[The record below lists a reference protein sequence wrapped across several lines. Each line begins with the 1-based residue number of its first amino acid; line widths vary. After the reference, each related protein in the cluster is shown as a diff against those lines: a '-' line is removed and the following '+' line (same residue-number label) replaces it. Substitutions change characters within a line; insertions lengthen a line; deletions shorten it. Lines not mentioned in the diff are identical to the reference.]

1 MEYREEHDSLGI
13 IKVPKMALWGAQTE
27 RSRHNFAVGPVMPE
41 LVVRA
46 LINIKKAAARVN
58 KQLGQLDERR
68 ALLIEQA
75 CDQILAM
82 PEMMSSFP
90 LKVYQTGSGTQSNM
104 NVNEVISHVA
114 HELDPHL
121 LIHPNDHVNM
131 AQSSNDT
138 FPTAMQIAA
147 FQETKRVLTVLEK
160 VDQTLKGKQEEFWQV
175 VKIGRTHLQD
185 AVPMTFG
192 QEISGWRAAL
202 NHSRQAL
209 QANLILL
216 AELPIGGTAIGTGL
230 NVPEGFDQAMVA
242 ELGKIYRL
250 NLVCAPNKF
259 QGLANHT
266 GINIIHGIFKS
277 LASDLVKIG
286 NDIRFLASG
295 PRAGYEELVIP
306 ANEPGSSIMPGK
318 VNPVMPE
325 LINQVAFQVIGNDNT
340 ICLASEAG
348 QLELNVMEPVLVFN
362 LLQSISI
369 MNNAFNVF
377 TDYCLE
383 GIEANEQHL
392 KDYVEQSV
400 GVITAV
406 NPHLGYEVVS
416 RIAREAILK
425 GKSVREL
432 CLQYDV
438 LTEEELDLI
447 LNPYEMT
454 KPGIAGASLFDR
466 Q

>member
-13 IKVPKMALWGAQTE
+13 IKVPKTALWGAQTE

-41 LVVRA
+41 LVIRA

-75 CDQILAM
+75 CDQILTM

-209 QANLILL
+209 QANLMLL

-230 NVPEGFDQAMVA
+230 NVPEGFDQAMVT

-250 NLVCAPNKF
+250 KLVCAPNKF

-277 LASDLVKIG
+277 LASDLIKIG

-318 VNPVMPE
+318 VNPTQIEALTMAATTVM
-325 LINQVAFQVIGNDNT
+325 GNDTT
-340 ICLASEAG
+340 ITFAASQGNFEMNVYKPVIIQAFLASADLLAG
-348 QLELNVMEPVLVFN
+348 VTASFEEHCLRGLTVNQQRMHELVDNSLMLVTALSPHIGYEKSAEIALTAQRQQLTLRQAA
-362 LLQSISI
+362 LQSGYLT
-369 MNNAFNVF
+369 A
-377 TDYCLE
+377 DEYDQW
-383 GIEANEQHL
+383 IEPLA
-392 KDYVEQSV
+392 
-400 GVITAV
+400 
-406 NPHLGYEVVS
+406 
-416 RIAREAILK
+416 
-425 GKSVREL
+425 
-432 CLQYDV
+432 
-438 LTEEELDLI
+438 
-447 LNPYEMT
+447 MT
-454 KPGIAGASLFDR
+454 NSQCID
-466 Q
+466 

>member
-13 IKVPKMALWGAQTE
+13 IKVPKTALWGAQTE

-209 QANLILL
+209 QANLMLL

-230 NVPEGFDQAMVA
+230 NVPEGFDQAMVT

-250 NLVCAPNKF
+250 KLVCAPNKF

-318 VNPVMPE
+318 VNPTQIEALTMAAATVM
-325 LINQVAFQVIGNDNT
+325 GNDTT
-340 ICLASEAG
+340 ITFAASQGNFEMNVYKPVIIQAFLASADLLAG
-348 QLELNVMEPVLVFN
+348 VTASFEEHCLRGLTVNQQRMHELVDNSLMLVTALSPHIGYEKSAEIALTAQRQQLTLRQAA
-362 LLQSISI
+362 LQSGYLT
-369 MNNAFNVF
+369 A
-377 TDYCLE
+377 DEYDQW
-383 GIEANEQHL
+383 IEPLA
-392 KDYVEQSV
+392 
-400 GVITAV
+400 
-406 NPHLGYEVVS
+406 
-416 RIAREAILK
+416 
-425 GKSVREL
+425 
-432 CLQYDV
+432 
-438 LTEEELDLI
+438 
-447 LNPYEMT
+447 MT
-454 KPGIAGASLFDR
+454 NSQCID
-466 Q
+466 

>member
-13 IKVPKMALWGAQTE
+13 IKVPKTALWGAQTE

-209 QANLILL
+209 QANLMLL

-230 NVPEGFDQAMVA
+230 NVPEGFDQAMVT

-250 NLVCAPNKF
+250 KLVCAPNKF

-277 LASDLVKIG
+277 LASDLIKIG

-318 VNPVMPE
+318 VNPTQIEALTMAAATVM
-325 LINQVAFQVIGNDNT
+325 GNDTT
-340 ICLASEAG
+340 ITFAASQGNFEMNVYKPVIIQAFLASADILAG
-348 QLELNVMEPVLVFN
+348 VTASFEEHCLRGLTVNQQRMHELVDNSLMLVTALSPHIGYEKSAEIALTAQRQQLTLRQAA
-362 LLQSISI
+362 LQSGYLT
-369 MNNAFNVF
+369 A
-377 TDYCLE
+377 DEYDQW
-383 GIEANEQHL
+383 IEPLA
-392 KDYVEQSV
+392 
-400 GVITAV
+400 
-406 NPHLGYEVVS
+406 
-416 RIAREAILK
+416 
-425 GKSVREL
+425 
-432 CLQYDV
+432 
-438 LTEEELDLI
+438 
-447 LNPYEMT
+447 MT
-454 KPGIAGASLFDR
+454 NSQCID
-466 Q
+466 

>member
-13 IKVPKMALWGAQTE
+13 IKVPKTALWGAQTE

-58 KQLGQLDERR
+58 KQLGQLDEQR

-209 QANLILL
+209 QANLMLL

-230 NVPEGFDQAMVA
+230 NVPEGFDQAMVT

-250 NLVCAPNKF
+250 KLVCAPNKF

-277 LASDLVKIG
+277 LASDLIKIG

-318 VNPVMPE
+318 VNPTQIEALTMAAATVM
-325 LINQVAFQVIGNDNT
+325 GNDTT
-340 ICLASEAG
+340 ITFAASQGNFEMNVYKPVIIQAFLASADLLAG
-348 QLELNVMEPVLVFN
+348 VTASFEEHCLRGLTVNQQRMHELVDNSLMLVTALSPHIGYEKSAEIALTAQRQQLTLRQAA
-362 LLQSISI
+362 LQSGYLT
-369 MNNAFNVF
+369 A
-377 TDYCLE
+377 DEYDQW
-383 GIEANEQHL
+383 IEPLA
-392 KDYVEQSV
+392 
-400 GVITAV
+400 
-406 NPHLGYEVVS
+406 
-416 RIAREAILK
+416 
-425 GKSVREL
+425 
-432 CLQYDV
+432 
-438 LTEEELDLI
+438 
-447 LNPYEMT
+447 MT
-454 KPGIAGASLFDR
+454 NSQCID
-466 Q
+466 

>member
-13 IKVPKMALWGAQTE
+13 IKVPKTALWGAQTE

-209 QANLILL
+209 QANLMLL

-230 NVPEGFDQAMVA
+230 NVPEGFDQAMVT

-250 NLVCAPNKF
+250 KLVCAPNKF

-277 LASDLVKIG
+277 LASDLIKIG

-318 VNPVMPE
+318 VNPTQIEALTMVAATVM
-325 LINQVAFQVIGNDNT
+325 GNDTT
-340 ICLASEAG
+340 ITFAASQGNFEMNVYKPVIIQAFLASADLLAG
-348 QLELNVMEPVLVFN
+348 VTASFEEHCLRGLTVNQQRMHELVDNSLMLVTALSPHIGYEKSAEIALTAQRQQLTLRQAA
-362 LLQSISI
+362 LQSGYLT
-369 MNNAFNVF
+369 A
-377 TDYCLE
+377 DEYDQW
-383 GIEANEQHL
+383 IEPLA
-392 KDYVEQSV
+392 
-400 GVITAV
+400 
-406 NPHLGYEVVS
+406 
-416 RIAREAILK
+416 
-425 GKSVREL
+425 
-432 CLQYDV
+432 
-438 LTEEELDLI
+438 
-447 LNPYEMT
+447 MT
-454 KPGIAGASLFDR
+454 NSQCID
-466 Q
+466 

>member
-13 IKVPKMALWGAQTE
+13 IKVPKTALWGAQTE

-58 KQLGQLDERR
+58 NQLGQLDERR
-68 ALLIEQA
+68 ALLIERA
-75 CDQILAM
+75 CDQILVM
-82 PEMMSSFP
+82 PDMMSSFP

-121 LIHPNDHVNM
+121 LVHPNDHVNM

-209 QANLILL
+209 QANLMLL

-318 VNPVMPE
+318 VNPTQIEALTMAAATVM
-325 LINQVAFQVIGNDNT
+325 GNDTT
-340 ICLASEAG
+340 ITFAASQGNFEMNVYKPVIIQAFLASADLLAG
-348 QLELNVMEPVLVFN
+348 VTASFEEHCLRGLTVNQQRMHELVDNSLMLVTALSPHIGYEKSAEIALTAQRQQLTLRQAA
-362 LLQSISI
+362 LQSGYLT
-369 MNNAFNVF
+369 AYEY
-377 TDYCLE
+377 DQW
-383 GIEANEQHL
+383 IEPLA
-392 KDYVEQSV
+392 
-400 GVITAV
+400 
-406 NPHLGYEVVS
+406 
-416 RIAREAILK
+416 
-425 GKSVREL
+425 
-432 CLQYDV
+432 
-438 LTEEELDLI
+438 
-447 LNPYEMT
+447 MT
-454 KPGIAGASLFDR
+454 NSQCID
-466 Q
+466 

>member
-13 IKVPKMALWGAQTE
+13 IKVPKTALWGAQTE

-209 QANLILL
+209 QANLMLL

-230 NVPEGFDQAMVA
+230 NVPEGFDQAMVT

-250 NLVCAPNKF
+250 KLVCAPNKF

-277 LASDLVKIG
+277 LASDLIKIG

-318 VNPVMPE
+318 VNPTQIEALTMAAAT
-325 LINQVAFQVIGNDNT
+325 IMGNDTT
-340 ICLASEAG
+340 ITFAASQGNFEMNVYKPVIIQAFLASADLLAG
-348 QLELNVMEPVLVFN
+348 VTASFEEHCLRGLTVNQQRMHELVDNSLMLVTALSPHIGYEKSAEIALTAQRQQLTLRQAA
-362 LLQSISI
+362 LQSGYLT
-369 MNNAFNVF
+369 A
-377 TDYCLE
+377 DEYDQW
-383 GIEANEQHL
+383 IEPLA
-392 KDYVEQSV
+392 
-400 GVITAV
+400 
-406 NPHLGYEVVS
+406 
-416 RIAREAILK
+416 
-425 GKSVREL
+425 
-432 CLQYDV
+432 
-438 LTEEELDLI
+438 
-447 LNPYEMT
+447 MT
-454 KPGIAGASLFDR
+454 NSQCID
-466 Q
+466 

>member
-1 MEYREEHDSLGI
+1 MEYREEHDGLGI
-13 IKVPKMALWGAQTE
+13 IKVPKTALWGAQTE

-209 QANLILL
+209 QANLMLL

-230 NVPEGFDQAMVA
+230 NVPEGFDQAMVT

-250 NLVCAPNKF
+250 KLVCAPNKF

-277 LASDLVKIG
+277 LASDLIKIG

-318 VNPVMPE
+318 VNPTQIEALTMAAATVM
-325 LINQVAFQVIGNDNT
+325 GNDTT
-340 ICLASEAG
+340 ITFAASQGNFEMNVYKPVIIQAFLASADLLAG
-348 QLELNVMEPVLVFN
+348 VTASFEEHCLRGLTVNQQRMHELVDNSLMLVTALSPHIGYEKSAEIALTAQRQQLTLRQAA
-362 LLQSISI
+362 LQSGYLT
-369 MNNAFNVF
+369 A
-377 TDYCLE
+377 DEYDQW
-383 GIEANEQHL
+383 IEPLA
-392 KDYVEQSV
+392 
-400 GVITAV
+400 
-406 NPHLGYEVVS
+406 
-416 RIAREAILK
+416 
-425 GKSVREL
+425 
-432 CLQYDV
+432 
-438 LTEEELDLI
+438 
-447 LNPYEMT
+447 MT
-454 KPGIAGASLFDR
+454 NSQCID
-466 Q
+466 

>member
-318 VNPVMPE
+318 VNPTQIEALTMAAATVM
-325 LINQVAFQVIGNDNT
+325 GNDTT
-340 ICLASEAG
+340 ITFAASQGNFEMNVYKPVIIQAFLASADLLAG
-348 QLELNVMEPVLVFN
+348 VTASFEEHCLRGLTVNQQRMHELVDNSLMLVTALSPHIGYEKSAEIALTAQRQQLTLRQAA
-362 LLQSISI
+362 LQSGYLTADEYDQWIKPLAMTNSQS
-369 MNNAFNVF
+369 
-377 TDYCLE
+377 TD
-383 GIEANEQHL
+383 
-392 KDYVEQSV
+392 
-400 GVITAV
+400 
-406 NPHLGYEVVS
+406 
-416 RIAREAILK
+416 
-425 GKSVREL
+425 
-432 CLQYDV
+432 
-438 LTEEELDLI
+438 
-447 LNPYEMT
+447 
-454 KPGIAGASLFDR
+454 
-466 Q
+466 

>member
-13 IKVPKMALWGAQTE
+13 IKVPKTALWGAQTE

-209 QANLILL
+209 QANLMLL

-230 NVPEGFDQAMVA
+230 NVPEGFDQAMVT

-250 NLVCAPNKF
+250 KLVCAPNKF

-318 VNPVMPE
+318 VNPTQIEALTMAAATVM
-325 LINQVAFQVIGNDNT
+325 GNDTT
-340 ICLASEAG
+340 ITFAASQGNFEMNVYKPVIIQAFLASADLLAG
-348 QLELNVMEPVLVFN
+348 VTASFEEHCLRGLTVNQQRMHELVDNSLMLVTALSPHIGYEKSAEIALTAQRQQLTLRQAA
-362 LLQSISI
+362 LQSGYLT
-369 MNNAFNVF
+369 AYEY
-377 TDYCLE
+377 DQW
-383 GIEANEQHL
+383 IEPLA
-392 KDYVEQSV
+392 
-400 GVITAV
+400 
-406 NPHLGYEVVS
+406 
-416 RIAREAILK
+416 
-425 GKSVREL
+425 
-432 CLQYDV
+432 
-438 LTEEELDLI
+438 
-447 LNPYEMT
+447 MT
-454 KPGIAGASLFDR
+454 NSQCID
-466 Q
+466 

>member
-13 IKVPKMALWGAQTE
+13 IKVPKTALWGAQTE

-58 KQLGQLDERR
+58 NQLEQLDERR
-68 ALLIEQA
+68 ALLIERA

-82 PEMMSSFP
+82 PDMMSSFP

-121 LIHPNDHVNM
+121 LVHPNDHVNM

-209 QANLILL
+209 QANLMLL

-318 VNPVMPE
+318 VNPTQIEALTMAAATVM
-325 LINQVAFQVIGNDNT
+325 GNDTT
-340 ICLASEAG
+340 ITFAASQGNFEMNVYKPVIIQAFLASADLLAG
-348 QLELNVMEPVLVFN
+348 VTASFEEHCLRGLTVNQQRMHELVDNSLMLVTALSPHIGYEKSAEIALTAQRQQLTLRQAA
-362 LLQSISI
+362 LQSGYLT
-369 MNNAFNVF
+369 A
-377 TDYCLE
+377 DEYDQW
-383 GIEANEQHL
+383 IEPLA
-392 KDYVEQSV
+392 
-400 GVITAV
+400 
-406 NPHLGYEVVS
+406 
-416 RIAREAILK
+416 
-425 GKSVREL
+425 
-432 CLQYDV
+432 
-438 LTEEELDLI
+438 
-447 LNPYEMT
+447 MT
-454 KPGIAGASLFDR
+454 NSHCID
-466 Q
+466 

>member
-13 IKVPKMALWGAQTE
+13 IKVPKTALWGAQTE

-209 QANLILL
+209 QANLMLL

-230 NVPEGFDQAMVA
+230 NVPEGFDQAMVT

-250 NLVCAPNKF
+250 KLVCAPNKF

-277 LASDLVKIG
+277 LASDLIKIG

-318 VNPVMPE
+318 VNPTQIEALTMAAATVM
-325 LINQVAFQVIGNDNT
+325 GNDTT
-340 ICLASEAG
+340 ITFAASQGNFEMNVYKPVIIQAFLASADLLAG
-348 QLELNVMEPVLVFN
+348 VTASFEEHCLRGLTVNQQRMHELVDNSLMLVTALSPHIGYEKSAEIALTAQRQQLTLRQAA
-362 LLQSISI
+362 LQSGYLT
-369 MNNAFNVF
+369 A
-377 TDYCLE
+377 DEYDQW
-383 GIEANEQHL
+383 IEPLAMTN
-392 KDYVEQSV
+392 S
-400 GVITAV
+400 
-406 NPHLGYEVVS
+406 
-416 RIAREAILK
+416 
-425 GKSVREL
+425 
-432 CLQYDV
+432 QYID
-438 LTEEELDLI
+438 
-447 LNPYEMT
+447 
-454 KPGIAGASLFDR
+454 
-466 Q
+466 

>member
-13 IKVPKMALWGAQTE
+13 IKVPKTALWGAQTE

-41 LVVRA
+41 LVIRA

-82 PEMMSSFP
+82 PEIMSSFP

-160 VDQTLKGKQEEFWQV
+160 VDQTLKGKQKEFWQV

-209 QANLILL
+209 QANLMLL

-230 NVPEGFDQAMVA
+230 NVPEGFDQAMVT

-250 NLVCAPNKF
+250 KLVCAPNKF

-318 VNPVMPE
+318 VNPTQIEALTMAAATVM
-325 LINQVAFQVIGNDNT
+325 GNDTT
-340 ICLASEAG
+340 ITFAASQGNFEMNVYKPVIIQAFLASADLLAG
-348 QLELNVMEPVLVFN
+348 VTASFEEHCLRGLTVNQQRMHELVDNSLMLVTALSPHIGYEKSAEIALTAQRQQLTLRQAA
-362 LLQSISI
+362 LQSGYLT
-369 MNNAFNVF
+369 A
-377 TDYCLE
+377 DEYDQW
-383 GIEANEQHL
+383 IEPLA
-392 KDYVEQSV
+392 
-400 GVITAV
+400 
-406 NPHLGYEVVS
+406 
-416 RIAREAILK
+416 
-425 GKSVREL
+425 
-432 CLQYDV
+432 
-438 LTEEELDLI
+438 
-447 LNPYEMT
+447 MT
-454 KPGIAGASLFDR
+454 NSQCID
-466 Q
+466 

>member
-13 IKVPKMALWGAQTE
+13 IKVPKTALWGAQTE

-209 QANLILL
+209 QANLMLL

-230 NVPEGFDQAMVA
+230 NVPEEFDQAMVT

-250 NLVCAPNKF
+250 KLVCAPNKF

-277 LASDLVKIG
+277 LASDLIKIG

-318 VNPVMPE
+318 VNPTQIEALTMAAATVM
-325 LINQVAFQVIGNDNT
+325 GNDTT
-340 ICLASEAG
+340 ITFAASQGNFEMNVYKPVIIQAFLASADLLAG
-348 QLELNVMEPVLVFN
+348 VTASFEEHCLRGLTVNQQRMHELVDNSLMLVTALSPHIGYEKSAEIALTAQHQQLTLRQAA
-362 LLQSISI
+362 LQSGYLT
-369 MNNAFNVF
+369 A
-377 TDYCLE
+377 DEYDQW
-383 GIEANEQHL
+383 IEPLA
-392 KDYVEQSV
+392 
-400 GVITAV
+400 
-406 NPHLGYEVVS
+406 
-416 RIAREAILK
+416 
-425 GKSVREL
+425 
-432 CLQYDV
+432 
-438 LTEEELDLI
+438 
-447 LNPYEMT
+447 MT
-454 KPGIAGASLFDR
+454 NSQCID
-466 Q
+466 

>member
-13 IKVPKMALWGAQTE
+13 IKVPKTALWGAQTE

-58 KQLGQLDERR
+58 NQLGQLDERR
-68 ALLIEQA
+68 ALLIERA

-82 PEMMSSFP
+82 PDMMSSFP

-121 LIHPNDHVNM
+121 LVHPNDHVNM

-209 QANLILL
+209 QANLMLL

-318 VNPVMPE
+318 VNPTQIEALTMAAATVM
-325 LINQVAFQVIGNDNT
+325 GNDTT
-340 ICLASEAG
+340 ITFAASQGNFEMNVYKPVIIQAFLASADLLAG
-348 QLELNVMEPVLVFN
+348 VTASFEEHCLRGLTVNQQRMHELVDNSLMLVTALSPHIGYEKSAEIALTAQRQQLTLRQAA
-362 LLQSISI
+362 LQSG
-369 MNNAFNVF
+369 
-377 TDYCLE
+377 YL
-383 GIEANEQHL
+383 
-392 KDYVEQSV
+392 
-400 GVITAV
+400 TAD
-406 NPHLGYEVVS
+406 E
-416 RIAREAILK
+416 
-425 GKSVREL
+425 
-432 CLQYDV
+432 YDQWIKP
-438 LTEEELDLI
+438 LA
-447 LNPYEMT
+447 MT
-454 KPGIAGASLFDR
+454 NS

>member
-13 IKVPKMALWGAQTE
+13 IKVPKTALWGAQTE

-58 KQLGQLDERR
+58 KQLGQLDEQR

-209 QANLILL
+209 QANLMLL

-230 NVPEGFDQAMVA
+230 NVPEGFDQAMVT

-250 NLVCAPNKF
+250 KLVCAPNKF

-306 ANEPGSSIMPGK
+306 ANEPGSSIMPCK
-318 VNPVMPE
+318 VNPTQIEALTMAAATVM
-325 LINQVAFQVIGNDNT
+325 GNDTT
-340 ICLASEAG
+340 ITFAASQGNFEMNVYKPVIIQAFLASADLLAG
-348 QLELNVMEPVLVFN
+348 VTASFEEHCLRGLTVNQQRMHELVDNSLMLVTALSPHIGYEKSAEIALTAQRQQLTLRQAA
-362 LLQSISI
+362 LQSGYLT
-369 MNNAFNVF
+369 A
-377 TDYCLE
+377 DEYDQW
-383 GIEANEQHL
+383 IEPLA
-392 KDYVEQSV
+392 
-400 GVITAV
+400 
-406 NPHLGYEVVS
+406 
-416 RIAREAILK
+416 
-425 GKSVREL
+425 
-432 CLQYDV
+432 
-438 LTEEELDLI
+438 
-447 LNPYEMT
+447 MT
-454 KPGIAGASLFDR
+454 NSQCID
-466 Q
+466 

>member
-1 MEYREEHDSLGI
+1 MEYREEYDSLGI
-13 IKVPKMALWGAQTE
+13 IKVPKTALWGAQTE

-58 KQLGQLDERR
+58 KQLGQLDEQR

-209 QANLILL
+209 QANLMLL

-230 NVPEGFDQAMVA
+230 NVPEGFDQAMVT

-250 NLVCAPNKF
+250 KLVCAPNKF

-277 LASDLVKIG
+277 LASDLIKIG

-318 VNPVMPE
+318 VNPTQIEALTMAAATVM
-325 LINQVAFQVIGNDNT
+325 GNDTT
-340 ICLASEAG
+340 ITFAASQGNFEMNVYKPVIIQAFLASADLLAG
-348 QLELNVMEPVLVFN
+348 VTASFEEHCLRGLTVNQQRMHELVDNSLMLVTALSPHIGYEKSAEIALTAQRQQLTLRQAA
-362 LLQSISI
+362 LQSGYLT
-369 MNNAFNVF
+369 A
-377 TDYCLE
+377 DEYDQW
-383 GIEANEQHL
+383 IEPLA
-392 KDYVEQSV
+392 
-400 GVITAV
+400 
-406 NPHLGYEVVS
+406 
-416 RIAREAILK
+416 
-425 GKSVREL
+425 
-432 CLQYDV
+432 
-438 LTEEELDLI
+438 
-447 LNPYEMT
+447 MT
-454 KPGIAGASLFDR
+454 NSQCID
-466 Q
+466 

>member
-13 IKVPKMALWGAQTE
+13 IKVPKTALWGAQTE

-209 QANLILL
+209 QANLMLL

-230 NVPEGFDQAMVA
+230 NVPEGFDQAMVT

-250 NLVCAPNKF
+250 KLVCAPNKF

-318 VNPVMPE
+318 VNPTQIEALTMAAATVM
-325 LINQVAFQVIGNDNT
+325 GNDTT
-340 ICLASEAG
+340 ITFAASQGNFEMNVYKPVIIQAFLASADLLAG
-348 QLELNVMEPVLVFN
+348 VTASFEEHCLRGLTVNQQRMHELVDNSLMLVTALSPHIGYEKSAEIALTAQHQQLTLRQAA
-362 LLQSISI
+362 LQSGYLT
-369 MNNAFNVF
+369 A
-377 TDYCLE
+377 DEYDQW
-383 GIEANEQHL
+383 IEPLA
-392 KDYVEQSV
+392 
-400 GVITAV
+400 
-406 NPHLGYEVVS
+406 
-416 RIAREAILK
+416 
-425 GKSVREL
+425 
-432 CLQYDV
+432 
-438 LTEEELDLI
+438 
-447 LNPYEMT
+447 MT
-454 KPGIAGASLFDR
+454 NSQCID
-466 Q
+466 

>member
-13 IKVPKMALWGAQTE
+13 IKVPKTALWGAQTE

-41 LVVRA
+41 LVIRA

-209 QANLILL
+209 QANLMLL

-230 NVPEGFDQAMVA
+230 NVPEGFDQAMVT

-250 NLVCAPNKF
+250 KLVCAPNKF

-318 VNPVMPE
+318 VNPTQIEALTMAAATVM
-325 LINQVAFQVIGNDNT
+325 GNDTT
-340 ICLASEAG
+340 ITFAASQGNFEMNVYKPVIIQAFLASADLLAG
-348 QLELNVMEPVLVFN
+348 VTASFEEHCLRGLTVNQQRMHELVDNSLMLVTALSPHIGYEKSAEIALTAQHQQLTLRQAA
-362 LLQSISI
+362 LQSGYLT
-369 MNNAFNVF
+369 A
-377 TDYCLE
+377 DEYDQW
-383 GIEANEQHL
+383 IEPLA
-392 KDYVEQSV
+392 
-400 GVITAV
+400 
-406 NPHLGYEVVS
+406 
-416 RIAREAILK
+416 
-425 GKSVREL
+425 
-432 CLQYDV
+432 
-438 LTEEELDLI
+438 
-447 LNPYEMT
+447 MT
-454 KPGIAGASLFDR
+454 NSHCID
-466 Q
+466 

>member
-13 IKVPKMALWGAQTE
+13 IKVPKTALWGAQTE

-121 LIHPNDHVNM
+121 LIHPNDHVNL

-138 FPTAMQIAA
+138 FPTAMQITA

-209 QANLILL
+209 QANLMLL

-230 NVPEGFDQAMVA
+230 NVPEGFDQAMVT

-250 NLVCAPNKF
+250 KLVCAPNKF

-318 VNPVMPE
+318 VNPTQIEALTMAAATVM
-325 LINQVAFQVIGNDNT
+325 GNDTT
-340 ICLASEAG
+340 ITFAASQGNFEMNVYKPVIIQAFLASADLLAG
-348 QLELNVMEPVLVFN
+348 VTASFEEHCLRGLTVNQQRMHELVDNSLMLVTALSPHIGYEKSAEIALTAQHQQLTLRQAA
-362 LLQSISI
+362 LQSGYLT
-369 MNNAFNVF
+369 A
-377 TDYCLE
+377 DEYDQW
-383 GIEANEQHL
+383 IEPLA
-392 KDYVEQSV
+392 
-400 GVITAV
+400 
-406 NPHLGYEVVS
+406 
-416 RIAREAILK
+416 
-425 GKSVREL
+425 
-432 CLQYDV
+432 
-438 LTEEELDLI
+438 
-447 LNPYEMT
+447 MT
-454 KPGIAGASLFDR
+454 NSQCID
-466 Q
+466 

>member
-13 IKVPKMALWGAQTE
+13 IKVPKTALWGAQTE

-41 LVVRA
+41 LVIRA

-209 QANLILL
+209 QANLMLL

-230 NVPEGFDQAMVA
+230 NVPEGFDQAMVT

-250 NLVCAPNKF
+250 KLVCAPNKF

-277 LASDLVKIG
+277 LASDLIKIG

-318 VNPVMPE
+318 VNPTQIEALTMAATTVM
-325 LINQVAFQVIGNDNT
+325 GNDTT
-340 ICLASEAG
+340 ITFAASQGNFEMNVYKPVIIQAFLASADLLAG
-348 QLELNVMEPVLVFN
+348 VTASFEEHCLRGLTVNQQRMHELVDNSLMLVTALSPHIGYKKSAEIALTAQHQQLTLRQAA
-362 LLQSISI
+362 LQSGYLT
-369 MNNAFNVF
+369 A
-377 TDYCLE
+377 DEYDQW
-383 GIEANEQHL
+383 IEPLA
-392 KDYVEQSV
+392 
-400 GVITAV
+400 
-406 NPHLGYEVVS
+406 
-416 RIAREAILK
+416 
-425 GKSVREL
+425 
-432 CLQYDV
+432 
-438 LTEEELDLI
+438 
-447 LNPYEMT
+447 MT
-454 KPGIAGASLFDR
+454 NSQCID
-466 Q
+466 

>member
-13 IKVPKMALWGAQTE
+13 IKVPKTALWGAQTE

-209 QANLILL
+209 QANLMLL

-230 NVPEGFDQAMVA
+230 NVPEGFDQAMVT

-250 NLVCAPNKF
+250 KLVCAPNKF

-318 VNPVMPE
+318 VNPTQIEALTMAAATVM
-325 LINQVAFQVIGNDNT
+325 GNDTT
-340 ICLASEAG
+340 ITFAASQGNFEMNVYKPVIIQAFLASADLLAG
-348 QLELNVMEPVLVFN
+348 VTASFEEHCLRGLTVNQQRMHELVDNSLMLVTALSPHIGYEKSAEIALTAQRQQLTLRQAA
-362 LLQSISI
+362 LQ
-369 MNNAFNVF
+369 
-377 TDYCLE
+377 
-383 GIEANEQHL
+383 
-392 KDYVEQSV
+392 
-400 GVITAV
+400 
-406 NPHLGYEVVS
+406 LGYLTADE
-416 RIAREAILK
+416 
-425 GKSVREL
+425 
-432 CLQYDV
+432 YDQWIEP
-438 LTEEELDLI
+438 LA
-447 LNPYEMT
+447 MT
-454 KPGIAGASLFDR
+454 NSQCID
-466 Q
+466 

>member
-1 MEYREEHDSLGI
+1 MEYREEYDSLGI
-13 IKVPKMALWGAQTE
+13 IKVPKTALWGAQTE

-58 KQLGQLDERR
+58 KQLGQLDEQR

-209 QANLILL
+209 QANLMLL

-230 NVPEGFDQAMVA
+230 NVPEGFDQAMVT

-250 NLVCAPNKF
+250 KLVCAPNKF

-277 LASDLVKIG
+277 LASDLIKIG

-318 VNPVMPE
+318 VNPTQIEALTMAAATVM
-325 LINQVAFQVIGNDNT
+325 GNDTT
-340 ICLASEAG
+340 ITFAASQGNFEMNVYKPVIIQAFLASADLLAG
-348 QLELNVMEPVLVFN
+348 VTASFEEHCLRGLTVNQQRMHELVDNSLMLVTALSPHIGYEKSAEIALTAQHQQLTLRQAA
-362 LLQSISI
+362 LQSGYLT
-369 MNNAFNVF
+369 A
-377 TDYCLE
+377 DEYDQW
-383 GIEANEQHL
+383 IEPLA
-392 KDYVEQSV
+392 
-400 GVITAV
+400 
-406 NPHLGYEVVS
+406 
-416 RIAREAILK
+416 
-425 GKSVREL
+425 
-432 CLQYDV
+432 
-438 LTEEELDLI
+438 
-447 LNPYEMT
+447 MT
-454 KPGIAGASLFDR
+454 NSQCID
-466 Q
+466 

>member
-13 IKVPKMALWGAQTE
+13 IKVPKTALWGAQTE

-58 KQLGQLDERR
+58 KQLGQLDEQR

-209 QANLILL
+209 QANLMLL

-230 NVPEGFDQAMVA
+230 NVPEGFDQAMVT

-250 NLVCAPNKF
+250 KLVCAPNKF

-318 VNPVMPE
+318 VNPTQIEALTMAATTVM
-325 LINQVAFQVIGNDNT
+325 GNDTT
-340 ICLASEAG
+340 ITFAASQGNFEMNVYKPVIIQAFLASADLLAG
-348 QLELNVMEPVLVFN
+348 VTASFEEHCLRGLTVNQQRMHELVDNSLMLVTALSPHISYEKSAEIALTAQRQQLTLRQAA
-362 LLQSISI
+362 LQ
-369 MNNAFNVF
+369 
-377 TDYCLE
+377 
-383 GIEANEQHL
+383 
-392 KDYVEQSV
+392 
-400 GVITAV
+400 
-406 NPHLGYEVVS
+406 LGYLTADE
-416 RIAREAILK
+416 
-425 GKSVREL
+425 
-432 CLQYDV
+432 YDQWIEP
-438 LTEEELDLI
+438 LA
-447 LNPYEMT
+447 MT
-454 KPGIAGASLFDR
+454 NSQCID
-466 Q
+466 

>member
-13 IKVPKMALWGAQTE
+13 IKVPKTALWGAQTE

-41 LVVRA
+41 LVIRA

-209 QANLILL
+209 QANLMLL

-230 NVPEGFDQAMVA
+230 NVPEGFDQAMVT

-250 NLVCAPNKF
+250 KLVCAPNKF

-318 VNPVMPE
+318 VNPTQIEALTMAAATVM
-325 LINQVAFQVIGNDNT
+325 GNDTT
-340 ICLASEAG
+340 ITFAASQGNFEMNVYKPVIIQAFLASADLLAG
-348 QLELNVMEPVLVFN
+348 VTASFEEHCLRGLTVNQQRMHELVDNSLMLVTALSPHIGYEKSAEIALTAQHQQLTLRQAA
-362 LLQSISI
+362 LQSGYLTADEYDQWIEPLAMTNSQC
-369 MNNAFNVF
+369 
-377 TDYCLE
+377 TD
-383 GIEANEQHL
+383 
-392 KDYVEQSV
+392 
-400 GVITAV
+400 
-406 NPHLGYEVVS
+406 
-416 RIAREAILK
+416 
-425 GKSVREL
+425 
-432 CLQYDV
+432 
-438 LTEEELDLI
+438 
-447 LNPYEMT
+447 
-454 KPGIAGASLFDR
+454 
-466 Q
+466 

>member
-13 IKVPKMALWGAQTE
+13 IKVPKTALWGAQTE

-121 LIHPNDHVNM
+121 LIHPNDHVNL

-209 QANLILL
+209 QANLMLL

-230 NVPEGFDQAMVA
+230 NVPEGFDQAMVT

-250 NLVCAPNKF
+250 KLVCAPNKF

-318 VNPVMPE
+318 VNPTQIEALTMAAATVM
-325 LINQVAFQVIGNDNT
+325 GNDTT
-340 ICLASEAG
+340 ITFAASQGNFEMNVYKPVIIQAFLASADLLAG
-348 QLELNVMEPVLVFN
+348 VTASFEEHCLRGLTVNQQRMHELVDNSLMLVTALSPHIGYEKSAEIALTAQHQQLTLRQAA
-362 LLQSISI
+362 LQSGYLT
-369 MNNAFNVF
+369 A
-377 TDYCLE
+377 DEYDQW
-383 GIEANEQHL
+383 IEPLA
-392 KDYVEQSV
+392 
-400 GVITAV
+400 
-406 NPHLGYEVVS
+406 
-416 RIAREAILK
+416 
-425 GKSVREL
+425 
-432 CLQYDV
+432 
-438 LTEEELDLI
+438 
-447 LNPYEMT
+447 MT
-454 KPGIAGASLFDR
+454 NSQCID
-466 Q
+466 

>member
-13 IKVPKMALWGAQTE
+13 IKVPKTALWGAQTE

-41 LVVRA
+41 LVIRA

-209 QANLILL
+209 QANLMLL

-230 NVPEGFDQAMVA
+230 NVPEGFDQAMVT

-250 NLVCAPNKF
+250 KLVCAPNKF

-277 LASDLVKIG
+277 LASDLIKIG

-318 VNPVMPE
+318 VNPTQIEALTMAATTVM
-325 LINQVAFQVIGNDNT
+325 GNDTT
-340 ICLASEAG
+340 ITFAASQGNFEMNVYKPVIIQAFLTSADLLAGVTASFEEHCLRGLTVNQQRMHELVDNSLMLVTALSPHIGYEKSAEIALTAQRQ
-348 QLELNVMEPVLVFN
+348 QLTLRQAA
-362 LLQSISI
+362 LQSGYLT
-369 MNNAFNVF
+369 A
-377 TDYCLE
+377 DEYDQW
-383 GIEANEQHL
+383 IEPLA
-392 KDYVEQSV
+392 
-400 GVITAV
+400 
-406 NPHLGYEVVS
+406 
-416 RIAREAILK
+416 
-425 GKSVREL
+425 
-432 CLQYDV
+432 
-438 LTEEELDLI
+438 
-447 LNPYEMT
+447 MT
-454 KPGIAGASLFDR
+454 NSQCID
-466 Q
+466 

>member
-13 IKVPKMALWGAQTE
+13 IKVPKTSLWGAQTE

-58 KQLGQLDERR
+58 KQLGQLDEQR

-209 QANLILL
+209 QANLMLL

-230 NVPEGFDQAMVA
+230 NVPEGFDQAMVT

-250 NLVCAPNKF
+250 KLVCAPNKF

-318 VNPVMPE
+318 VNPTQIEALTMAAATVM
-325 LINQVAFQVIGNDNT
+325 GNDTT
-340 ICLASEAG
+340 ITFAASQGNFEMNVYKPVIIQAFLASADLLAG
-348 QLELNVMEPVLVFN
+348 MTASFEEHCLRGLTVNQQRMHELVDNSLMLVTALSPHIGYEKSAEIALTAQRQQLTLRQAA
-362 LLQSISI
+362 LQSGYLT
-369 MNNAFNVF
+369 A
-377 TDYCLE
+377 DEYDQW
-383 GIEANEQHL
+383 IEPLA
-392 KDYVEQSV
+392 
-400 GVITAV
+400 
-406 NPHLGYEVVS
+406 
-416 RIAREAILK
+416 
-425 GKSVREL
+425 
-432 CLQYDV
+432 
-438 LTEEELDLI
+438 
-447 LNPYEMT
+447 MT
-454 KPGIAGASLFDR
+454 NSQCID
-466 Q
+466 

>member
-13 IKVPKMALWGAQTE
+13 IKVPKTALWGAQTE

-41 LVVRA
+41 LVIRA

-209 QANLILL
+209 QANLMLL

-230 NVPEGFDQAMVA
+230 NVPEGFDQAMVT

-250 NLVCAPNKF
+250 KLVCAPNKF

-277 LASDLVKIG
+277 LASDLIKIG

-318 VNPVMPE
+318 VNPTQIEALTMAATTVM
-325 LINQVAFQVIGNDNT
+325 GNDTT
-340 ICLASEAG
+340 ITFAASQGNFEMNVYKPVIIQAFLASADLLAG
-348 QLELNVMEPVLVFN
+348 VTASFEEHCLRGLTVNQQRMHELVDNSLMLVTALSPHIGYEKSAEIALTAQRQQLTLRQAA
-362 LLQSISI
+362 LQSGYLT
-369 MNNAFNVF
+369 A
-377 TDYCLE
+377 DEYDQW
-383 GIEANEQHL
+383 IEPLA
-392 KDYVEQSV
+392 
-400 GVITAV
+400 
-406 NPHLGYEVVS
+406 
-416 RIAREAILK
+416 
-425 GKSVREL
+425 
-432 CLQYDV
+432 
-438 LTEEELDLI
+438 
-447 LNPYEMT
+447 MT
-454 KPGIAGASLFDR
+454 NSQCID
-466 Q
+466 

>member
-13 IKVPKMALWGAQTE
+13 IKVPKTALWGAQTE

-209 QANLILL
+209 QANLMLL

-230 NVPEGFDQAMVA
+230 NVPEGFDQAMVT
-242 ELGKIYRL
+242 ELGEIYRL
-250 NLVCAPNKF
+250 KLVCAPNKF

-277 LASDLVKIG
+277 LASDLIKIG

-318 VNPVMPE
+318 VNPTQIEALTMAAATVM
-325 LINQVAFQVIGNDNT
+325 GNDTT
-340 ICLASEAG
+340 ITFAASQGNFEMNVYKPVIIQAFLASADLLAG
-348 QLELNVMEPVLVFN
+348 VTASFEEHCLRGLTVNQQRMHELVDNSLMLVTALSPHIGYEKSAEIALTAQRQQLTLRQAA
-362 LLQSISI
+362 LQSGYLT
-369 MNNAFNVF
+369 A
-377 TDYCLE
+377 DEYDQW
-383 GIEANEQHL
+383 IEPLA
-392 KDYVEQSV
+392 
-400 GVITAV
+400 
-406 NPHLGYEVVS
+406 
-416 RIAREAILK
+416 
-425 GKSVREL
+425 
-432 CLQYDV
+432 
-438 LTEEELDLI
+438 
-447 LNPYEMT
+447 MT
-454 KPGIAGASLFDR
+454 NSQCID
-466 Q
+466 

>member
-13 IKVPKMALWGAQTE
+13 IKVPKTALWGAQTE

-68 ALLIEQA
+68 TLLIEQA

-209 QANLILL
+209 QANLMLL

-230 NVPEGFDQAMVA
+230 NVPEGFDQAMVT

-250 NLVCAPNKF
+250 KLVCAPNKF

-277 LASDLVKIG
+277 LASDLIKIG

-318 VNPVMPE
+318 VNPTQIEALTMAAATVM
-325 LINQVAFQVIGNDNT
+325 GNDTT
-340 ICLASEAG
+340 ITFAASQGNFEMNVYKPVIIQAFLASADLLAG
-348 QLELNVMEPVLVFN
+348 VTASFEEHCLRGLTVNQQRMHELVDNSLMLVTALSPHIGYEKSAEIALTAQHQQLTLRQAA
-362 LLQSISI
+362 LQSGYLT
-369 MNNAFNVF
+369 A
-377 TDYCLE
+377 DEYDQW
-383 GIEANEQHL
+383 IEPLA
-392 KDYVEQSV
+392 
-400 GVITAV
+400 
-406 NPHLGYEVVS
+406 
-416 RIAREAILK
+416 
-425 GKSVREL
+425 
-432 CLQYDV
+432 
-438 LTEEELDLI
+438 
-447 LNPYEMT
+447 MT
-454 KPGIAGASLFDR
+454 NSQCID
-466 Q
+466 

>member
-1 MEYREEHDSLGI
+1 MEYREEYDSLGI
-13 IKVPKMALWGAQTE
+13 IKVPKTALWGAQTE

-209 QANLILL
+209 QANLMLL

-230 NVPEGFDQAMVA
+230 NVPEGFDQAMVT

-250 NLVCAPNKF
+250 KLVCAPNKF

-277 LASDLVKIG
+277 LASDLIKIG

-318 VNPVMPE
+318 VNPTQIEALTMAAATVM
-325 LINQVAFQVIGNDNT
+325 GNDTT
-340 ICLASEAG
+340 ITFAASQGNFEMNVYKPVIIQAFLASADLLAG
-348 QLELNVMEPVLVFN
+348 VTASFEEHCLRGLTVNQQRMHELVDNSLMLVTALSPHIGYEKSAEIALTAQRQQLTLRQAA
-362 LLQSISI
+362 LQSGYLT
-369 MNNAFNVF
+369 A
-377 TDYCLE
+377 DEYDQW
-383 GIEANEQHL
+383 IEPLA
-392 KDYVEQSV
+392 
-400 GVITAV
+400 
-406 NPHLGYEVVS
+406 
-416 RIAREAILK
+416 
-425 GKSVREL
+425 
-432 CLQYDV
+432 
-438 LTEEELDLI
+438 
-447 LNPYEMT
+447 MT
-454 KPGIAGASLFDR
+454 NSQCID
-466 Q
+466 

>member
-13 IKVPKMALWGAQTE
+13 IKVPKTALWGAQTE

-41 LVVRA
+41 LVICA

-147 FQETKRVLTVLEK
+147 FQETKRLLTVLEK
-160 VDQTLKGKQEEFWQV
+160 VDQTLKGKQKEFWQV

-209 QANLILL
+209 QANLMLL

-230 NVPEGFDQAMVA
+230 NVPEGFDQAMVT

-250 NLVCAPNKF
+250 KLVCAPNKF

-277 LASDLVKIG
+277 LASDLIKIG

-318 VNPVMPE
+318 VNPTQIEALTMAATTVM
-325 LINQVAFQVIGNDNT
+325 GNDTT
-340 ICLASEAG
+340 ITFAASQGNFEMNVYKPVIIQAFLASADLLAG
-348 QLELNVMEPVLVFN
+348 VTASFEEHCLRGLTVNQQRMHELVDNSLMLVTALSPHIGYEKSAEIALTAQRQQLTLRQAA
-362 LLQSISI
+362 LQSGYLT
-369 MNNAFNVF
+369 A
-377 TDYCLE
+377 DEYDQW
-383 GIEANEQHL
+383 IEPLA
-392 KDYVEQSV
+392 
-400 GVITAV
+400 
-406 NPHLGYEVVS
+406 
-416 RIAREAILK
+416 
-425 GKSVREL
+425 
-432 CLQYDV
+432 
-438 LTEEELDLI
+438 
-447 LNPYEMT
+447 MT
-454 KPGIAGASLFDR
+454 NSQCID
-466 Q
+466 

>member
-13 IKVPKMALWGAQTE
+13 IKVPKTALWGAQTE

-209 QANLILL
+209 QANLMLL

-230 NVPEGFDQAMVA
+230 NVPEGFDKAMVT

-250 NLVCAPNKF
+250 KLVCAPNKF

-277 LASDLVKIG
+277 LASDLIKIG

-318 VNPVMPE
+318 VNPTQIEALTMAAATVM
-325 LINQVAFQVIGNDNT
+325 GNDTT
-340 ICLASEAG
+340 ITFAASQGNFEMNVYKPVIIQAFLASADLLAG
-348 QLELNVMEPVLVFN
+348 VTASFEEHCLRGLTVNQQRMHELVDNSLMLVTALSPHIGYEKSAEIALTAQRQQLTLRQAA
-362 LLQSISI
+362 LQSGYLT
-369 MNNAFNVF
+369 A
-377 TDYCLE
+377 DEYDQW
-383 GIEANEQHL
+383 IEPLA
-392 KDYVEQSV
+392 
-400 GVITAV
+400 
-406 NPHLGYEVVS
+406 
-416 RIAREAILK
+416 
-425 GKSVREL
+425 
-432 CLQYDV
+432 
-438 LTEEELDLI
+438 
-447 LNPYEMT
+447 MT
-454 KPGIAGASLFDR
+454 NSQCID
-466 Q
+466 

>member
-13 IKVPKMALWGAQTE
+13 IKVPKTALWGAQTE

-41 LVVRA
+41 LVIRA

-160 VDQTLKGKQEEFWQV
+160 VDQTLKGKQKEFWQV

-209 QANLILL
+209 QANLMLL

-230 NVPEGFDQAMVA
+230 NVPEGFDQAMVT

-250 NLVCAPNKF
+250 KLVCAPNKF

-318 VNPVMPE
+318 VNPTQIEALTMAAATVM
-325 LINQVAFQVIGNDNT
+325 GNDTT
-340 ICLASEAG
+340 ITFAASQGNFEMNVYKPVIIQAFLASADLLAG
-348 QLELNVMEPVLVFN
+348 VTASFEEHCLRGLTVNQQRMHELVDNSLMLVTALSPHIGYEKSAEIALTAQHQQLTLRQAA
-362 LLQSISI
+362 LQSGYLT
-369 MNNAFNVF
+369 A
-377 TDYCLE
+377 DEYDQW
-383 GIEANEQHL
+383 IEPLA
-392 KDYVEQSV
+392 
-400 GVITAV
+400 
-406 NPHLGYEVVS
+406 
-416 RIAREAILK
+416 
-425 GKSVREL
+425 
-432 CLQYDV
+432 
-438 LTEEELDLI
+438 
-447 LNPYEMT
+447 MT
-454 KPGIAGASLFDR
+454 NSQCID
-466 Q
+466 

>member
-13 IKVPKMALWGAQTE
+13 IKVPKTALWGAQTE

-58 KQLGQLDERR
+58 KQLGQLDEQR

-82 PEMMSSFP
+82 PEMLSSFP

-209 QANLILL
+209 QANLMLL

-230 NVPEGFDQAMVA
+230 NVPEGFDQAMVT

-250 NLVCAPNKF
+250 KLVCAPNKF

-318 VNPVMPE
+318 VNPTQIEALTMAAATVM
-325 LINQVAFQVIGNDNT
+325 GNDTT
-340 ICLASEAG
+340 ITFAASQGNFEMNVYKPVIIQAFLASADLLAG
-348 QLELNVMEPVLVFN
+348 VTASFEEHCLRGLTVNQQRMHELVDNSLMLVTALSPHIGYEKSAEIALTAQRQQLTLRQAA
-362 LLQSISI
+362 LQSGYLT
-369 MNNAFNVF
+369 A
-377 TDYCLE
+377 DEYDQL
-383 GIEANEQHL
+383 IEPLA
-392 KDYVEQSV
+392 
-400 GVITAV
+400 
-406 NPHLGYEVVS
+406 
-416 RIAREAILK
+416 
-425 GKSVREL
+425 
-432 CLQYDV
+432 
-438 LTEEELDLI
+438 
-447 LNPYEMT
+447 MT
-454 KPGIAGASLFDR
+454 NSQCID
-466 Q
+466 

>member
-13 IKVPKMALWGAQTE
+13 IKVPKTALWGAQTE

-41 LVVRA
+41 LVIRA

-209 QANLILL
+209 QANLMLL

-230 NVPEGFDQAMVA
+230 NVPEGFDQAMVT

-250 NLVCAPNKF
+250 KLVCAPNKF

-277 LASDLVKIG
+277 LASDLIKIG

-318 VNPVMPE
+318 VNPTQIEALTMAATTVM
-325 LINQVAFQVIGNDNT
+325 GNDTT
-340 ICLASEAG
+340 ITFAASQGNFEMNVYKPVIIQAFLASADLLAG
-348 QLELNVMEPVLVFN
+348 VTASFEEHCLRGLTVNQQRMHELVDNSLMLVTALSPHIGYEKSAEIALTAQHQQLTLRQAA
-362 LLQSISI
+362 LQSGYLT
-369 MNNAFNVF
+369 A
-377 TDYCLE
+377 DEYDQW
-383 GIEANEQHL
+383 IEPLA
-392 KDYVEQSV
+392 
-400 GVITAV
+400 
-406 NPHLGYEVVS
+406 
-416 RIAREAILK
+416 
-425 GKSVREL
+425 
-432 CLQYDV
+432 
-438 LTEEELDLI
+438 
-447 LNPYEMT
+447 MT
-454 KPGIAGASLFDR
+454 NSQCID
-466 Q
+466 